1 METEQALSK
10 PLSEPQIQ
18 IALETLALHSG
29 GRQAAVERLSS
40 EGIAIEADDL
50 GKLARERRTDYRD
63 ARIRVAEQ
71 VKEGLADLHH
81 LAAVKNLEL
90 EHKALEQI
98 QGDVEEE
105 RVPVS
110 NLIKIVTSS
119 SGASAS
125 HTEKGQLLSG
135 EPTQRVERTPD
146 EIMRSL
152 EARKVKVKYDYDLEA
167 EEVPDDA
174 A

>member
-1 METEQALSK
+1 MSETLSK
-10 PLSEPQIQ
+10 PLSEPQVTV
-18 IALETLALHSG
+18 ALETLALHSG

-40 EGIAIEADDL
+40 EGIEIEPNDL
-50 GKLARERRTDYRD
+50 AQLARDRRRDYRD

-90 EHKALEQI
+90 EHKALKQLD
-98 QGDVEEE
+98 GAVDMEEL
-105 RVPVS
+105 PPS
-110 NLIKIVTSS
+110 NLIKLVTSS
-119 SGASAS
+119 SGASS
-125 HTEKGQLLSG
+125 THTEKGQLLSG

-152 EARKVKVKYDYDLEA
+152 EARKVKVKYDYELEA
-167 EEVPDDA
+167 EEIEDPA